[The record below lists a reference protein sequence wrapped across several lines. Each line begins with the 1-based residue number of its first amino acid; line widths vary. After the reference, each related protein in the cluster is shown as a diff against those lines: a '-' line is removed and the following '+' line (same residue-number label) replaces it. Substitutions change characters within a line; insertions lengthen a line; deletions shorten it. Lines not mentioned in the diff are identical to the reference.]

1 MMSWITRRT
10 ASAPRLGTV
19 FKGTLRHGGERA
31 VAVKWL
37 EKLVEDGEWEFQRE
51 VRAIVRKSHC
61 NLVRLLSCCHEGA
74 NRLLIYEYMSNGS
87 LANFLIYDYMS
98 NAVREGEKKGARG
111 HGSSPMLRVPCLE
124 VGEDRDGILAEG
136 AGGEEWVG
144 GEVVDGE
151 AEADVEVEPLLEHL
165 EGGGELDGLELAGGV
180 TSRSRRPRRRRRGG
194 RRRTAAS
201 GAGRGDAGPAEIRD
215 PRKGARVW
223 LGTYATAEEAAR
235 AYDVAAR
242 DIRGAKAKLNF
253 PPTIGAAAAPP
264 PPKKR
269 RKAAA
274 AANHHHHHH
283 QQESSGSSSASS
295 LPPTPPPAAEH
306 QLRECMSGLEAFLGL
321 EEEED
326 DGGAGEPW
334 DAVDMMLE

>member
-1 MMSWITRRT
+1 MFVALCALLALAGLLWLNQRTVRRHV
-10 ASAPRLGTV
+10 ALADVAALDDEAPLRLYSYDELDHATYSFRAAFGTV

-111 HGSSPMLRVPCLE
+111 HGSSPMLRVPILE

-180 TSRSRRPRRRRRGG
+180 
-194 RRRTAAS
+194 
-201 GAGRGDAGPAEIRD
+201 GDAD
-215 PRKGARVW
+215 
-223 LGTYATAEEAAR
+223 
-235 AYDVAAR
+235 
-242 DIRGAKAKLNF
+242 
-253 PPTIGAAAAPP
+253 
-264 PPKKR
+264 
-269 RKAAA
+269 
-274 AANHHHHHH
+274 
-283 QQESSGSSSASS
+283 
-295 LPPTPPPAAEH
+295 
-306 QLRECMSGLEAFLGL
+306 GL
-321 EEEED
+321 EEVEREH
-326 DGGAGEPW
+326 AGDELLLPPL
-334 DAVDMMLE
+334 DHAPHHRRHLVLQRRHGRLCARRGERRLLLFAGLPPCFQTTAAVAKLPSSSPVLPRWPPHQPPAGLP